1 MGTAAKQLE
10 QLNEEIAALNPEV
23 KAAKKDWLSATD
35 PRQEAKLEKVYE
47 DLKKEKERLD
57 SRRAELEAFEAYES
71 AAAATTRAAIA
82 LAGAPSDKMLQL
94 LHDAAQK
101 EEHRALGR
109 YEDLKKKE
117 ERLLEDRRA
126 LQAKLPGAGERTP
139 LLPC

>member
-23 KAAKKDWLSATD
+23 KAA
-35 PRQEAKLEKVYE
+35 
-47 DLKKEKERLD
+47 
-57 SRRAELEAFEAYES
+57 FEAYES
-71 AAAATTRAAIA
+71 AAGATTRAAIA

-117 ERLLEDRRA
+117 ERLDSRRA
-126 LQAKLPGAGERTP
+126 ELEAKLPGAGERTP
-139 LLPC
+139 LLPRQQHQAL